1 MSNASASRL
10 LAQRA
15 TFYRLTATIKANP
28 LRSGFTLIELLIVVV
43 IIGILA
49 AIALPA
55 FLNQS
60 QKAAVQA
67 ANTTAIDAARACAAL
82 QVTNEF
88 AQFVTSATFNGTCS
102 VAGTEAVFTSQGR
115 PDITTVAAAQVTTN
129 GSAQMLTCAAG
140 TTYVPTQAAPACLY

>member
-1 MSNASASRL
+1 MPSHSASRL
-10 LAQRA
+10 LVQRA
-15 TFYRLTATIKANP
+15 AFYRLTAKIQANP

-88 AQFVTSATFNGTCS
+88 AQFVTSATFDGTCAA
-102 VAGTEAVFTSQGR
+102 AGTEVTFSSKER
-115 PDITTVAAAQVTTN
+115 PDISTVAAAQVTTN
-129 GSAQMLTCAAG
+129 GSAQMVTCAAG